1 MVRIITDSAADFEPF
16 ELEKLN
22 IACVPLKVMIA
33 DAEYEENVNLGKAQ
47 FYELLH
53 LFLSQPG
60 IAFTREQLL
69 SSVWNTDYAGETRTV
84 DMHIRTLRQKLGS
97 YGNIIET
104 VRNVGYRL
112 ENNYDK

>member
-47 FYELLH
+47 FYELLASTSG
-53 LFLSQPG
+53 LGYLISIGRSLLRSDLIIVG
-60 IAFTREQLL
+60 ILC
-69 SSVWNTDYAGETRTV
+69 
-84 DMHIRTLRQKLGS
+84 LGMI
-97 YGNIIET
+97 NIVLTAIFNLVEKRF
-104 VRNVGYRL
+104 VRGGKD
-112 ENNYDK
+112 E